1 MRDAPPSPPA
11 TKAPDAHEQASFR
24 LLAQQRLA
32 HGKRLKLGR
41 LSASLLLLLCSSG
54 PHRSLAPLAAFFRDA
69 LRFRGSVLLRIL
81 PTLFAITLWAFAIA
95 VGNLHFGKHWHTS
108 NAVIGPLSVVFGLL

>member
-1 MRDAPPSPPA
+1 
-11 TKAPDAHEQASFR
+11 
-24 LLAQQRLA
+24 
-32 HGKRLKLGR
+32 
-41 LSASLLLLLCSSG
+41 
-54 PHRSLAPLAAFFRDA
+54 
-69 LRFRGSVLLRIL
+69 VLLRIL